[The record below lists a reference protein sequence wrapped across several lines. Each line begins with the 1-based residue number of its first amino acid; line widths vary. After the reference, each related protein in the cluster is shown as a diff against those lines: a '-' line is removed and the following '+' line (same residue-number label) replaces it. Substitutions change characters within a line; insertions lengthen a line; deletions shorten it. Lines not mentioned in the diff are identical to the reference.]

1 MKRALLVTAGTA
13 TGVAAILAVPTT
25 QGTLGTSTSSDSA
38 TTGTSSASTPSAA
51 SAAAAA
57 TPSAGAVAPTAS
69 ATTTTVSATGTDV
82 TFRFGA
88 IAVTVT
94 AAGSKVTNVAVA
106 SLQESDNRSQ
116 AIDNYA
122 VPQLVQEAI
131 AAGSANIQ
139 GVSGATF
146 TSEAF
151 TQSLSSALSKLG
163 LP

>member
-1 MKRALLVTAGTA
+1 
-13 TGVAAILAVPTT
+13 
-25 QGTLGTSTSSDSA
+25 
-38 TTGTSSASTPSAA
+38 
-51 SAAAAA
+51 
-57 TPSAGAVAPTAS
+57 
-69 ATTTTVSATGTDV
+69 VSATGTDV
-82 TFRFGA
+82 TFRYGA

-94 AAGSKVTNVAVA
+94 ATGSKVTNVAVA

-163 LP
+163 MS